1 MIYIDNVEDSRVADY
16 QNLKQ
21 QSIDGTRRD
30 KFVVEGRKV
39 VIKLLQSELEIVS
52 VFVTEDFYND
62 NSALINSK
70 VPDIFQFVSSKA
82 LMNQVAGFKLH
93 TGILAVARTPKFF
106 DASELSDT
114 IVALNNI
121 NDAENLGSIIRNC
134 IAFGIDSIMIDS
146 GTYYPYSRRV
156 ARVSMGS
163 LFKVKIACANTLNES
178 FNSLKQNK
186 YSIFAIENSIDSES
200 FENFDFVGKKILIFG
215 NETKGIDSE
224 ILEQCDKIFE
234 IKMNKDIESLNV
246 ASASAIFLNKIYEN
260 TYGDTI

>member
-1 MIYIDNVEDSRVADY
+1 MIYIDNVEDSIVADY

-39 VIKLLQSELEIVS
+39 VRKLLQSELKTVS
-52 VFVTEDFYND
+52 VFVTEDFFNENAD
-62 NSALINSK
+62 LINSN
-70 VPDIFQFVSSKA
+70 VPDNFQFVASKA
-82 LMNQVAGFKLH
+82 LMNHIAGFKLH

-106 DASELSDT
+106 DVSELSDT

-134 IAFGIDSIMIDS
+134 IAFGIDSILIDA

-163 LFKVKIACANTLNES
+163 LFKVKIAYVNALNDS
-178 FNSLKQNK
+178 FNSLKHNK
-186 YSIFAIENSIDSES
+186 YSIFAIENNLESES
-200 FENFDFVGKKILIFG
+200 FENFDFIGKKIIIFG
-215 NETKGIDSE
+215 NETKE
-224 ILEQCDKIFE
+224 
-234 IKMNKDIESLNV
+234 
-246 ASASAIFLNKIYEN
+246 
-260 TYGDTI
+260 